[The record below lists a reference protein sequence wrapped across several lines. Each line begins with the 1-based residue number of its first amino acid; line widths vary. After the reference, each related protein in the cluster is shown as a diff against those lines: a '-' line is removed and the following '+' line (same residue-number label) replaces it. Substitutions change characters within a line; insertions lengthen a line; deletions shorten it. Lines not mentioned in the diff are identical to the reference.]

1 MVNVDID
8 PANQKT
14 EREEWGTA
22 KYHGNYNPTAAFELE
37 LQYLVAT
44 GAVVG
49 DLVRLS
55 DDWFRERDTD
65 IAIANAVTLSNAYE
79 LVPVWTNNRSFTLT
93 NWIIF
98 VHNIDR
104 DMAQKS

>member
-1 MVNVDID
+1 MVNVGID

-37 LQYLVAT
+37 LQFLVAT

-49 DLVRLS
+49 DLV
-55 DDWFRERDTD
+55 
-65 IAIANAVTLSNAYE
+65 I
-79 LVPVWTNNRSFTLT
+79 
-93 NWIIF
+93 
-98 VHNIDR
+98 
-104 DMAQKS
+104 